1 MEIRNSKTEMPLFKV
16 KGEKFIFAVQM
27 KLQGKC
33 RVVGENRMEK
43 IKLTDICNPKQW
55 KTIPTSEL
63 LEDGYPVYGA
73 NGIIGYY
80 SEFNHKNPVITVTCR
95 GATCGTIN
103 ITVPKSYVTG
113 NAMCLDD
120 VRSDIY
126 MEYLYYCLK
135 HYNFNNV
142 ISGSAQPQITRQGME
157 KIYVT
162 IGSHNEQMDI
172 VDKLKKV
179 ENVIG
184 LKKQELKQLDT
195 FVKSRFVEM
204 FGDPVANDKEW
215 TTLPLEEACKTI
227 VDCPHSTPS
236 YTTENTGFMCIRT
249 SIVKKNKI
257 LWDDIEYIPEDEFIK
272 RIQRKKPEIGDVVY
286 TREGAILG
294 IAAIIDRECNVAL
307 GQRSM
312 LLSPDANK
320 CLSEFLCVAMN
331 CDSFLDNALKGIAGS
346 ASPHINVGDIKSF
359 KMIMPPIELQNQFA
373 DFVQQ
378 VDKSKSKIQKS
389 LQETQLLFDSLMQK
403 YFG

>member
-1 MEIRNSKTEMPLFKV
+1 
-16 KGEKFIFAVQM
+16 
-27 KLQGKC
+27 
-33 RVVGENRMEK
+33 MEK

-389 LQETQLLFDSLMQK
+389 LEETQLLFDSLMQK

>member
-1 MEIRNSKTEMPLFKV
+1 METRNSKTEMPLFKV

-80 SEFNHKNPVITVTCR
+80 SEFNHKNQVITVTCR

-378 VDKSKSKIQKS
+378 VDKSK
-389 LQETQLLFDSLMQK
+389 
-403 YFG
+403 

>member
-1 MEIRNSKTEMPLFKV
+1 
-16 KGEKFIFAVQM
+16 
-27 KLQGKC
+27 
-33 RVVGENRMEK
+33 MEK

-162 IGSHNEQMDI
+162 IGSHNKQMDI

-184 LKKQELKQLDT
+184 LRKRELKQLET
-195 FVKSRFVEM
+195 LVKSRFAEM
-204 FGDPVANDKEW
+204 FGDPIMNPEGWKVVTIGDIVTEVRYGTSKPAVEGGKYPYLRMNNLTADGHLDLNDLKYIDISDDEVEKCVVRKGDVLFNR
-215 TTLPLEEACKTI
+215 TNSIDLVGKTAVFDLPDDMVIAGYI
-227 VDCPHSTPS
+227 
-236 YTTENTGFMCIRT
+236 IR
-249 SIVKKNKI
+249 VRLNEKI
-257 LWDDIEYIPEDEFIK
+257 LPEVLSQYMNLEALKDI
-272 RIQRKKPEIGDVVY
+272 
-286 TREGAILG
+286 L
-294 IAAIIDRECNVAL
+294 
-307 GQRSM
+307 RSM
-312 LLSPDANK
+312 AKGAVNQANINAQELQSIRVYVPD
-320 CLSEFLCVAMN
+320 
-331 CDSFLDNALKGIAGS
+331 
-346 ASPHINVGDIKSF
+346 
-359 KMIMPPIELQNQFA
+359 IELQKQFVEMK
-373 DFVQQ
+373 DQ
-378 VDKSKSKIQKS
+378 VDKLKSKIQKS
-389 LQETQLLFDSLMQK
+389 LEKTQLLFDSLMQK